1 MNYYHDSIMCLS
13 FQLSTN
19 MKDYIFE
26 ENLLRVKEIL
36 SRKVYYQFAFGA
48 TYFCVK
54 SLNFVWTCVDLVH
67 IMFKIYKDKQNGNA
81 WQNPQSHKGISH
93 EGSLYEQKAIKID
106 DFNETEAKKL
116 KRAMQKEKEKE
127 EK

>member
-36 SRKVYYQFAFGA
+36 LRKVYYQFAFGA
-48 TYFCVK
+48 TYFSMK
-54 SLNFVWTCVDLVH
+54 SPNFV
-67 IMFKIYKDKQNGNA
+67 
-81 WQNPQSHKGISH
+81 
-93 EGSLYEQKAIKID
+93 
-106 DFNETEAKKL
+106 
-116 KRAMQKEKEKE
+116 
-127 EK
+127 